1 MTPTHEMES
10 RPLRIG
16 LLVLLAGMYLLA
28 VGLFFRPVQLRV
40 WNDFGILDL
49 AIMGALI
56 LPFILVSWIGR
67 PRHGVTRW
75 ARGIAALLA
84 LDVVFFAAGELG
96 PLGTGHP
103 SLESVASYFLAVAKP
118 VLIPVALTLLGIACV
133 RGERIAIVVTGFV
146 CLAGETLY
154 GSYPTAWWST
164 A

>member
-1 MTPTHEMES
+1 MTPTHERAS

-16 LLVLLAGMYLLA
+16 LLVLLAGMYILA
-28 VGLFFRPVQLRV
+28 VCLFFRPVQLRV
-40 WNDFGILDL
+40 WNNFGTLDL

-56 LPFILVSWIGR
+56 LPFILVSWIAR

-103 SLESVASYFLAVAKP
+103 SLESAASYFLAVAKP
-118 VLIPVALTLLGIACV
+118 VLIPVALTLLGIACL
-133 RGERIAIVVTGFV
+133 RGERIAIVVTGFL

-154 GSYPTAWWST
+154 GSYPTGWWST